1 MQADPPI
8 RRALLTLF
16 DKQGLL
22 PLAQVLQQHGIE
34 LLSTGGTAE
43 ALRAAG
49 IAVIEIAD
57 YTGYPE
63 MMDGRV
69 KTLHPKVHGA
79 ILGRRD
85 QDSLV
90 MSQQEILPIDLVVAN
105 FYPFAQTIADPHTTL
120 EQAIENIDIGG
131 PALVRSA
138 AKNYA
143 SVTVLVDPADYPQ
156 LMTILQE
163 QQGALTLSQ
172 RFAWACKAFAAIADY
187 DRLISDYLAQP
198 PLHLPL
204 GRLEGAPTPPPTLFP
219 ATLTLPFQPP
229 QPLRY
234 GENPHQQAALYRE
247 RSPEPT
253 GVAHARQ
260 YQGKSLSYN
269 NWVDADSAYGCLQHF
284 EQPACA
290 IVKHANPCGVA
301 LGDSLLSAYQQA
313 FSCDPTSAFGG
324 IIAFNR
330 RLDAELSQA
339 ILEQQFVEVIIAP
352 EVTPEARA
360 VLARKPN
367 IRVLAC
373 GTTSSTTAAAAA
385 LEYHRI
391 SGGLLVQESDQGCLQ
406 QATLQVVT
414 SRQPSAA
421 EWQDARFAWQVAKWV
436 KSNAMVYVRQQ
447 ATLGIGAGQMS
458 RIDAANIAIDK
469 ATKAGFDLIGCVL
482 ASDAFLPFRDTL
494 DAAAAVGVTCV
505 IQPGGSQRDPEVIN
519 AANQQGV
526 AMILTGMRHFRH

>member
-1 MQADPPI
+1 MQASLPI
-8 RRALLTLF
+8 RRALLTLS

-22 PLAQVLQQHGIE
+22 PLAQALRQHGIE

-63 MMDGRV
+63 MMAGRV

-79 ILGRRD
+79 ILCRRD

-105 FYPFAQTIADPHTTL
+105 FYPFSQTITDPDTTL

-138 AKNYA
+138 AKNYS

-156 LMTILQE
+156 LMTLLQE

-172 RFAWACKAFAAIADY
+172 RFTWARKAFAVIADY
-187 DRLISDYLAQP
+187 DRLISDYLAHP
-198 PLHLPL
+198 PIPNPL
-204 GRLEGAPTPPPTLFP
+204 GMQKSAPQPLLFQ
-219 ATLTLPFQPP
+219 ATLTLPFQQP
-229 QPLRY
+229 QILRY

-247 RSPEPT
+247 ISPEPI
-253 GVAHARQ
+253 GVAQARQ
-260 YQGKSLSYN
+260 YQGKTLSYN
-269 NWVDADSAYGCLQHF
+269 NWVDADSAYGCLQHCQ
-284 EQPACA
+284 QPACA

-301 LGDSLLSAYQQA
+301 LGDSLLSAYQRA
-313 FSCDPTSAFGG
+313 YRCDPTSAFGG

-330 RLDAELSQA
+330 LLEAELSHA

-352 EVTPEARA
+352 EITPEALA
-360 VLARKPN
+360 VLACKPT

-373 GTTSSTTAAAAA
+373 GALLTNAAS

-406 QATLQVVT
+406 QAQLKVVT
-414 SRQPSAA
+414 RRQPSET
-421 EWQDARFAWQVAKWV
+421 EWQDAPFAWQVAKWV
-436 KSNAMVYVRQQ
+436 KSNAMVYVHQQ

-458 RIDAANIAIDK
+458 RIDAARIAIDK
-469 ATKAGFDLIGCVL
+469 AAQAGFDLTGCVL

-494 DAAAAVGVTCV
+494 DAAAAVGVSCV
-505 IQPGGSQRDPEVIN
+505 IQPGGSKRDAEVID

-526 AMILTGMRHFRH
+526 SMIFTGMRHFRH

>member
-1 MQADPPI
+1 MQAYPPI

-22 PLAQVLQQHGIE
+22 PLAQALQQHGIE

-49 IAVIEIAD
+49 IAVIEISD

-105 FYPFAQTIADPHTTL
+105 FYPFARTITDPHTTL

-156 LMTILQE
+156 LVTTLQD
-163 QQGALTLSQ
+163 QQGGLTLPQ
-172 RFAWACKAFAAIADY
+172 RFAWACKAFTAIADY
-187 DRLISDYLAQP
+187 DRLISDYLAQT
-198 PLHLPL
+198 PLHHPL
-204 GRLEGAPTPPPTLFP
+204 GMLEHAPTPPLALFP
-219 ATLTLPFQPP
+219 AALTLPFQQPE
-229 QPLRY
+229 PLRY

-260 YQGKSLSYN
+260 YQGKNLSYN

-284 EQPACA
+284 DQPACA

-301 LGDSLLSAYQQA
+301 LGDSLLSAYHHA

-330 RLDAELSQA
+330 RLEAELSQA

-352 EVTPEARA
+352 EVTPEAMA

-373 GTTSSTTAAAAA
+373 GAPYLPKTAS

-406 QATLQVVT
+406 QAQLKVVT

-421 EWQDARFAWQVAKWV
+421 EWHDARFAWQVAKWV

-447 ATLGIGAGQMS
+447 TTLGIGAGQMS

-505 IQPGGSQRDPEVIN
+505 IQPGGSQRDSEVIN
-519 AANQQGV
+519 AANEQGV

>member
-1 MQADPPI
+1 MQAYPTI

-22 PLAQVLQQHGIE
+22 PLAEALQQQGIE
-34 LLSTGGTAE
+34 ILSTGGTAD
-43 ALRAAG
+43 ALRTAG
-49 IAVIEIAD
+49 IAVVEVSD

-69 KTLHPKVHGA
+69 KTLHPKIHGA

-85 QDSLV
+85 QDHLV
-90 MSQQEILPIDLVVAN
+90 MSQQKILPIDLVVAN
-105 FYPFAQTIADPHTTL
+105 FYPFAQITADPRTTL

-138 AKNYA
+138 AKNYS

-156 LMTILQE
+156 LITALQD

-172 RFAWACKAFAAIADY
+172 RFALARKAFAMIADY
-187 DRLISDYLAQP
+187 DRFINDYLAQLP
-198 PLHLPL
+198 PGHPPVT
-204 GRLEGAPTPPPTLFP
+204 LESAPPSPTIFP
-219 ATLTLPFQPP
+219 ATLTLPFHPP
-229 QPLRY
+229 EPLRY

-247 RSPEPT
+247 LSPEPT

-260 YQGKSLSYN
+260 LQGKSLSYN
-269 NWVDADSAYGCLQHF
+269 NWVDADSAYGCLQGY

-301 LGDSLLSAYQQA
+301 LDDSLLSAYQRA

-330 RLDAELSQA
+330 PVEAELAHA
-339 ILEQQFVEVIIAP
+339 ILERQFVEVIIAP
-352 EVTPEARA
+352 EVTPQALA

-373 GTTSSTTAAAAA
+373 GAPSLTNPAS

-406 QATLQVVT
+406 QAKLQVVT

-436 KSNAMVYVRQQ
+436 KSNAMIYVRQQ

-458 RIDAANIAIDK
+458 RIDAARIAIHK
-469 ATKAGFDLIGCVL
+469 ATQAGFDLTGCVL

-494 DAAAAVGVTCV
+494 DAAASAGVTCV
-505 IQPGGSQRDPEVIN
+505 IQPGGSQRDTEVIN
-519 AANQQGV
+519 AANERGV

>member
-1 MQADPPI
+1 MQTYPSI

-22 PLAQVLQQHGIE
+22 PLAQALQQHGIE

-43 ALRAAG
+43 VLRAAG
-49 IAVIEIAD
+49 IAVIEISD

-63 MMDGRV
+63 MMGGRV

-90 MSQQEILPIDLVVAN
+90 MSQHEIQPIDLVVAN
-105 FYPFAQTIADPHTTL
+105 FYPFAQTISDPSSTL
-120 EQAIENIDIGG
+120 EQATENIDIGG
-131 PALVRSA
+131 PTLVRSA
-138 AKNYA
+138 AKNYS

-156 LMTILQE
+156 LIKMLQD
-163 QQGALTLSQ
+163 QQGGLTLSQ
-172 RFAWACKAFAAIADY
+172 RFSLARKAFAAIADY
-187 DRLISDYLAQP
+187 DRLIADYLAQP
-198 PLHLPL
+198 PTPHQQLMPERASSTL
-204 GRLEGAPTPPPTLFP
+204 APIFP
-219 ATLTLPFQPP
+219 ATLTLPFQQP

-234 GENPHQQAALYRE
+234 GENPHQQAAIYRDL
-247 RSPEPT
+247 SPEAT
-253 GVAHARQ
+253 GVANARQ
-260 YQGKSLSYN
+260 LQGKSLSYN
-269 NWVDADSAYGCLQHF
+269 NWVDADSAYGCLQHY

-301 LGDSLLSAYQQA
+301 LGDSLLSAYQRA

-324 IIAFNR
+324 IIAFNQP
-330 RLDAELSQA
+330 LDAELSQT

-352 EVTPEARA
+352 EITPEALA

-367 IRVLAC
+367 VRVLAC
-373 GTTSSTTAAAAA
+373 GAA
-385 LEYHRI
+385 LRTQTPSVEYHRI

-406 QATLQVVT
+406 QLQLQVVT
-414 SRQPSAA
+414 NRQPSAA

-436 KSNAMVYVRQQ
+436 KSNAMIYVRHQ

-458 RIDAANIAIDK
+458 RIDAAKIAIDK
-469 ATKAGFDLIGCVL
+469 AAQAGFDLTGCVL

-505 IQPGGSQRDPEVIN
+505 IQPGGSKRDAEIIN
-519 AANQQGV
+519 AANDQGV